1 MPDHRCGYVAII
13 GRPNVGK
20 STLMN
25 RLLGQK
31 LAITA
36 HKPQTTRHNLLGIKT
51 LEQGQILYVDTP
63 GRHQRGDSALNRY
76 LNRAAESMVQDV
88 DLVVFV
94 IEALRWTAEDQA
106 VLDNL
111 AQAGAKVVLAINK
124 IDRLGDKTR
133 LLPFLNDMG
142 ERYDFAALVPISAQK
157 GKNLQALQA
166 VVLEHLPL
174 GEAVFP
180 EDQITDRPER
190 FFAAEL
196 VREQLTRRYGEEL
209 PYAVS
214 VEIEHFEEVGQLYR
228 ISALIWVERPGQKK
242 IIIGQDGAAL
252 KEVATLARL
261 EMERMF
267 EHRVFLSLWVKVK
280 KSWSSDEASLSR
292 LGYRL

>member
-124 IDRLGDKTR
+124 IDRLEDKTR

>member
-111 AQAGAKVVLAINK
+111 TQAGAKVVLAINK

>member
-124 IDRLGDKTR
+124 IDRLEDKTR

-228 ISALIWVERPGQKK
+228 ISALIWAERPGQKK

>member
-1 MPDHRCGYVAII
+1 MSDHRCGYVALI

-63 GRHQRGDSALNRY
+63 GMHQRGDSALNKY

-88 DLVVFV
+88 NLVIFV
-94 IEALRWTAEDQA
+94 VEALRWTAEDQA

-111 AQAGAKVVLAINK
+111 AKSGTKVVLAINK
-124 IDRLGDKTR
+124 IDRLADKTQ
-133 LLPFLNDMG
+133 LLPFLGGMA

-157 GKNLQALQA
+157 RKNLQALESA
-166 VVLEHLPL
+166 VLQHLPL

-292 LGYRL
+292 LGYQL

>member
-228 ISALIWVERPGQKK
+228 ISALIWAERPGQKK

>member
-1 MPDHRCGYVAII
+1 MHLFGTLLAAAGNAAGPGPLRPEVGDIRRADRI
-13 GRPNVGK
+13 GREG
-20 STLMN
+20 
-25 RLLGQK
+25 
-31 LAITA
+31 
-36 HKPQTTRHNLLGIKT
+36 NLVIF
-51 LEQGQILYVDTP
+51 
-63 GRHQRGDSALNRY
+63 
-76 LNRAAESMVQDV
+76 
-88 DLVVFV
+88 VV
-94 IEALRWTAEDQA
+94 EALRWTAEDQA

-111 AQAGAKVVLAINK
+111 AKSGTKVVLAINK
-124 IDRLGDKTR
+124 IDRLADKTQ
-133 LLPFLNDMG
+133 LLPFLGGMA

-157 GKNLQALQA
+157 RKNLQALESA
-166 VVLEHLPL
+166 VLQHLPL

-292 LGYRL
+292 LGYQL